1 MPVLGGTK
9 TITRDEII
17 DPEPNVKEIFFAQ
30 LILRQA
36 PSELEFSTS
45 SPARD
50 LPSANVTSKA
60 EPLTERVYRCVG

>member
-36 PSELEFSTS
+36 PRRQEFRKR
-45 SPARD
+45 PR
-50 LPSANVTSKA
+50 LFVLWPSHAMWD
-60 EPLTERVYRCVG
+60 